1 MYFLQC
7 RQHSYT
13 NYPQKKAFHC
23 YITLCEYGN
32 KNVDIDCWFIGNIT
46 VGNPTYRYIKYSS
59 LPCLQ
64 PLYLSEPK

>member
-23 YITLCEYGN
+23 YITLCEKGN
-32 KNVDIDCWFIGNIT
+32 KNVDIGFVGSLET
-46 VGNPTYRYIKYSS
+46 LVGNPTYRYIKYSS